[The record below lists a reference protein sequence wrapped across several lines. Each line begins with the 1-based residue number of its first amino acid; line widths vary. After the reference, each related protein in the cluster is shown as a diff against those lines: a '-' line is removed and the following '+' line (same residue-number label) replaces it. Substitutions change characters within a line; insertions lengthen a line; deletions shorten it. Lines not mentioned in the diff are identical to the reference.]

1 MKSTLTLRM
10 SRFSKSEKMFT
21 LGAFALVLAAMSGIL
36 IAPQVFAQETAVTPS
51 AQLSHTKS
59 V

>member
-10 SRFSKSEKMFT
+10 SRFSRSEKMFT

-51 AQLSHTKS
+51 STLR
-59 V
+59 